1 MHVVGTLWVLLFVV
15 RMVQRVKKLLGR
27 VPTFMVE
34 RGMDIQACER
44 VCMSPS
50 LFNIVRRGGWGV
62 GRGREEDVANRW

>member
-1 MHVVGTLWVLLFVV
+1 MRVVGTLWVLFCVV

-27 VPTFMVE
+27 VPTSMVD
-34 RGMDIQACER
+34 RVMDIQACER

-62 GRGREEDVANRW
+62 GHGQEEDVANCL